1 MSEHME
7 KLERA
12 AGGGDAEA
20 AAIAV
25 KSLLGEPYDASQLAI
40 AAEQAQAMVE
50 RFRKANDNAK
60 LAPSL
65 LMNAELRN
73 AQDSAREALQD
84 AEEAQKL
91 FRNLGQ
97 GRGLASALEAAF
109 QAHLLQMNQAAGLKA
124 INQEV
129 ESLHQAGNKQAEV
142 AVLET
147 LAHAHS
153 MLGEPYSAISSYE
166 RALAVYRALGD
177 KEGQGTTLHS
187 LAEMYRATDGHAEHA
202 KALDAARQSADAFR
216 AAKCGWGEEKANGTM
231 SSLMAQSGRL
241 EKAPNRQEA
250 LKALKEFT
258 RAVEQKNVE
267 TAQAAE
273 KKLTSMRDLVTDAEI
288 IEHLQPIVF
297 KDATTSEFLQS
308 ELGWSMNEGSSEAV
322 STGDKLNGSYIKQY
336 SHHAFYLS
344 TAMSGMGFGPQFR
357 SVHPYRFGRTADEI
371 MPVVVAQLPE
381 TEAWQMELGYRP
393 GYMDANLQVNGVL
406 GFP

>member
-1 MSEHME
+1 M
-7 KLERA
+7 
-12 AGGGDAEA
+12 G
-20 AAIAV
+20 
-25 KSLLGEPYDASQLAI
+25 
-40 AAEQAQAMVE
+40 
-50 RFRKANDNAK
+50 
-60 LAPSL
+60 
-65 LMNAELRN
+65 RN
-73 AQDSAREALQD
+73 QV
-84 AEEAQKL
+84 
-91 FRNLGQ
+91 
-97 GRGLASALEAAF
+97 
-109 QAHLLQMNQAAGLKA
+109 AGLQA
-124 INQEV
+124 INQQV

-202 KALDAARQSADAFR
+202 KALDAARQSAEAFR
-216 AAKCGWGEEKANGTM
+216 AAKCGWGEEKANGTI

-273 KKLTSMRDLVTDAEI
+273 MKLTGMRELVTDAEI
-288 IEHLQPIVF
+288 IEHLQPLVL
-297 KDATTSEFLQS
+297 KDSTTSEFLVG
-308 ELGWSMNEGSSEAV
+308 ELGWSMSEASEAV
-322 STGDKLNGSYIKQY
+322 STGDKLTGSYIKQY

-344 TAMSGMGFGPQFR
+344 NIMNGMGFGPQFR
-357 SVHPYRFGRTADEI
+357 SCNPYRFGRTADEI
-371 MPVVVAQLPE
+371 MPIVVAQLPE